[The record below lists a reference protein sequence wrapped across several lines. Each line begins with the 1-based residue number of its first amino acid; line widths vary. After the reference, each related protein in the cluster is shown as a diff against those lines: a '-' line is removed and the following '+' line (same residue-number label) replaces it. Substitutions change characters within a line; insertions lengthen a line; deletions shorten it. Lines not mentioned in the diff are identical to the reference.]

1 MEETHNNR
9 TALAKGAKDIAKEAK
24 KHAAKNVSKA
34 VDRASDEYS
43 THRSYNRFQDEDEEE
58 NAGNAY
64 GQQDGHRGGN
74 AAADVDVD
82 DDDGA
87 SSDATEGH
95 DDEDEIY
102 EGEYQ
107 GVPAR
112 GDGKPRDG
120 QVALGQPVSDSL
132 KSRKE
137 LENER
142 QSDEEELAQQYELIM
157 QECGHGRFQWQLF
170 FVLGLAL
177 MSDGVEVFVV
187 GFVLPSAETDM
198 CVPNSGAG
206 IVYLGMMFGAFFWG
220 GLSDRMGRKQC
231 LLISMSVNG
240 FFAFLSSFV
249 QGYSMFLVC
258 RMVSGFGSIRPT
270 GRLLSCRIGGAVPIV
285 FSYFAEVLAREKRG
299 EHLSWLCM
307 FWMIGGI
314 YASAMAWA
322 IIPHYGWSF
331 SMGSAYQFHSWRVF
345 VVVCALPCVSAVV
358 ALTFMPESPRF
369 FLETGKHDEAWMVL
383 KHIHDTNMRA
393 RGEPERVFTVN
404 RIKVPKQLDELV
416 EMQNE
421 SANPV
426 LKALLKIK
434 TELRG
439 VRFLFPLCFNYPVKD
454 NTIKLAVVWFTLS
467 FGYYG
472 LSVWFPDVIKHLQ
485 ADDYASRVKIH
496 NSERIEDFTFNF
508 TLENQIHRNGVFLND
523 RFIGMKIKSVTFID
537 SSFLNCF
544 FEDVSSVGSF
554 FKNCTFIDS
563 FFYNTDIDD
572 TKLTNSRVINSSF
585 HHNKTGCQMTFDD
598 DYSAYWVYFVNFL
611 GTLAVLPGNIVSA
624 LLMDKIGRLSM
635 LGGSM
640 VLSGIS
646 CFFLWFGTSESM
658 MIFMLCLYNGL
669 SISAWN
675 SLDVVTT
682 ELYPTDRRGT
692 GFGFCNAMCKLAA
705 VLGNLIFGSLVGI
718 TKAIPI
724 LMASSVLV
732 GGGLVGLRLPDT
744 RANVLM

>member
-1 MEETHNNR
+1 MDDTHNNR
-9 TALAKGAKDIAKEAK
+9 TSLAKGAKDIAKEARRQ
-24 KHAAKNVSKA
+24 AAKNFTKA

-43 THRSYNRFQDEDEEE
+43 AHRSYNRFQNEDEED
-58 NAGNAY
+58 GNY
-64 GQQDGHRGGN
+64 NTYSRQDEHY
-74 AAADVDVD
+74 ADKADND
-82 DDDGA
+82 EDGA

-107 GVPAR
+107 GVPAYN
-112 GDGKPRDG
+112 DGKPRDG

-142 QSDEEELAQQYELIM
+142 QADEEELAQQYELIM

-206 IVYLGMMFGAFFWG
+206 WLGSIVYLGMMFGAFFWG
-220 GLSDRMGRKQC
+220 GLSDKVGRKQC

-249 QGYSMFLVC
+249 QGYSMFLLC
-258 RMVSGFGSIRPT
+258 RMVSGFG
-270 GRLLSCRIGGAVPIV
+270 IGGAVPIV

-369 FLETGKHDEAWMVL
+369 FLEMGKHDEAWMVL

-404 RIKVPKQLDELV
+404 RIKIPKQLDELV

-421 SANPV
+421 SANPALKV
-426 LKALLKIK
+426 LFKIK
-434 TELRG
+434 AELRG
-439 VRFLFPLCFNYPVKD
+439 IWLTFMKCFSYPVKD
-454 NTIKLAVVWFTLS
+454 NTLKLAAVWFTLS

-485 ADDYASRVKIH
+485 ADEYASRVKIH
-496 NSERIEDFTFNF
+496 TNERIEDFTFNF

-523 RFIGMKIKSVTFID
+523 RFIGMKFKAVTFID
-537 SSFLNCF
+537 SSFLNCY

-554 FKNCTFIDS
+554 FKNCTFVDS

-572 TKLTNSRVINSSF
+572 AKLTNSKVINSSF

-724 LMASSVLV
+724 LLASSVLV

>member
-1 MEETHNNR
+1 MDDTDPRDR
-9 TALAKGAKDIAKEAK
+9 TQTQGNYEGG
-24 KHAAKNVSKA
+24 HAN
-34 VDRASDEYS
+34 
-43 THRSYNRFQDEDEEE
+43 DEE
-58 NAGNAY
+58 G
-64 GQQDGHRGGN
+64 
-74 AAADVDVD
+74 
-82 DDDGA
+82 

-107 GVPAR
+107 GIPSDA
-112 GDGKPRDG
+112 KPGVG
-120 QVALGQPVSDSL
+120 QVALGRPVADGL
-132 KSRKE
+132 KDRKE
-137 LENER
+137 LESER
-142 QSDEEELAQQYELIM
+142 QADEEELAQQYELII

-170 FVLGLAL
+170 FTLGLAL

-198 CVPNSGAG
+198 CVPDSSSGWLG
-206 IVYLGMMFGAFFWG
+206 SVVYLGMMVGAFFWG
-220 GLSDRMGRKQC
+220 GMADKVGRRQC
-231 LLISMSVNG
+231 LLICMSING

-249 QGYSMFLVC
+249 QSYGFFLFC
-258 RMVSGFGSIRPT
+258 RTIAGFG
-270 GRLLSCRIGGAVPIV
+270 IGGAVPIV

-307 FWMIGGI
+307 FWMIGEI

-345 VVVCALPCVSAVV
+345 VVVCALPCVCSVV

-369 FLETGKHDEAWMVL
+369 YLEVGKHDEAWMIL
-383 KHIHDTNMRA
+383 KQIHDTNMRA
-393 RGEPERVFTVN
+393 RGQPEKVFTVSPT
-404 RIKVPKQLDELV
+404 IKIPKQIDEFV
-416 EMQNE
+416 EMQAE
-421 SANPV
+421 SGNV
-426 LKALLKIK
+426 VSKAVFRVK
-434 TELRG
+434 TELHG
-439 VRFLFPLCFNYPVKD
+439 VSIWLNFMKCFIYPVKD
-454 NTIKLAVVWFTLS
+454 NTVKLAIVWFTLS

-485 ADDYASRVKIH
+485 ADEYASKVQRHK
-496 NSERIEDFTFNF
+496 NELTEDFTFNF
-508 TLENQIHRNGVFLND
+508 TLENQIHTNGVFIND
-523 RFIGMKIKSVTFID
+523 RFINMKFKSVTFINTT
-537 SSFLNCF
+537 FQNCY
-544 FEDVSSVGSF
+544 FEDVTSVGSF
-554 FKNCTFIDS
+554 FRNCTFVDA

-572 TKLTNSRVINSSF
+572 SKLINTKVVNSSF

-635 LGGSM
+635 LGFSM

-646 CFFLWFGTSESM
+646 CFFLWFGTSEAM
-658 MIFMLCLYNGL
+658 MIGMLCLYNGL

-692 GFGFCNAMCKLAA
+692 GFGFCNALCKFAA
-705 VLGNLIFGSLVGI
+705 VMGNLIFGSLVSI

-724 LMASSVLV
+724 LLASSVLV

-744 RANVLM
+744 RSNVLM